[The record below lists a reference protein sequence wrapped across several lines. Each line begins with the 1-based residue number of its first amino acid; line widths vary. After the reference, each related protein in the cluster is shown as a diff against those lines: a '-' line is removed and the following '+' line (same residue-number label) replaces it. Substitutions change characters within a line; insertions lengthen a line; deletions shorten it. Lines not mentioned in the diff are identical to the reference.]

1 MSGFSDLNNLGK
13 SLQAY
18 RAQQH
23 KGIGWDGK
31 EDVHNLTF
39 ITLPTLSS
47 DGHTIAYGIM
57 IKNVGE
63 KDNAIEAVGYIL
75 KVKYDE
81 VVDPKEGTTYTIYSV
96 EYICNDNDIT
106 DFVVSLFKTG
116 NEEMGQNPDLYSA
129 IKNTTLNIFG
139 YIDN

>member
-18 RAQQH
+18 RALRS
-23 KGIGWDGK
+23 KGIEWNGK
-31 EDVHNLTF
+31 EDIHNLTF
-39 ITLPTLSS
+39 IILPTLSS
-47 DGHTIAYGIM
+47 DGHTIAYGII
-57 IKNVGE
+57 IKSVEE
-63 KDNAIEAVGYIL
+63 KDNVIKAGGYVL

-81 VVDPKEGTTYTIYSV
+81 DVDPKEGTTYTIYSV
-96 EYICNDNDIT
+96 EYICHDNDMT

-116 NEEMGQNPDLYSA
+116 NEQIIQDSDFYSA
-129 IKNTTLNIFG
+129 IKSATLNILN